1 MKYSVAILAAVTTG
15 ALAQNTWGTWAP
27 NGTVAYTTT
36 IVTALTTY
44 CPEAMEVTHGGNTY
58 TVTEATTLTI
68 TDCPCTLT
76 QVCLHPLL
84 TLFHNL
90 LLLTQSK
97 SQS

>member
-1 MKYSVAILAAVTTG
+1 MKYSVAILAAATTG

-76 QVCLHPLL
+76 QVCLPPLL
-84 TLFHNL
+84 TLFQP
-90 LLLTQSK
+90 TP
-97 SQS
+97 